1 MVFSVEGKEEKSDNT
16 EEIGMRCLK
25 CNNEIQQGAA
35 FCSHCGAAVERTETI
50 KKISLRCENCNGTL
64 TVDED
69 KSVLACPYC
78 GHKTL
83 IVENDAV
90 TIEKIRT
97 SAHKEIELEK
107 IKSSDRQYQMANE
120 KEEKQEAKNQV
131 EKFKKGKFSKF
142 LIIAF
147 LLSAILA
154 YFYFSSSR
162 ILAGVLSVV
171 QAVCFGSAWCMGMQI
186 IKEKKRYIHILV
198 AIVGIL
204 LIIPTMRSCGSVNPD
219 ENVKDTNWS
228 VIFMGDKI
236 PEPESKK
243 LDIHENT
250 ETELWVDIMK
260 VSDEDYYEYISA
272 CKEMGYTIEADENS
286 IGYSAFN
293 EEGYNLDIS
302 RYSSKN
308 EMSIRLDAPTATG
321 DLEWDKHSISS
332 VLPAPKST
340 TGAYAYEN
348 EDEVKVVVA
357 NTSKED
363 YDEYLN
369 SCIDCGFDVD
379 SEKKETTYE
388 SYDKDGNRVF
398 MSYEAGNKEM
408 TITLYFPMEF
418 KTTNWPTVGVGTLA
432 PLPESLSLHV
442 ASDYGWVY
450 SVYVENTTREEY
462 EAYVQKCID
471 AGFKKDVSNY
481 GDSVWADYSDDIN
494 INVAYKGFDIMYVS
508 VTGSLNEEYD
518 SYTRKLTDREK
529 NAGGSEEE
537 ETTPKPTEEPT
548 PKPTEEPTPKPT
560 EEPTPKPTEEP
571 TPKPTEEPTP
581 EPEPSSNYEKAYI
594 RDMSNYDLY
603 IMFDEDTKE
612 VVYFGTN
619 DTYVMK
625 GTYSGKFSSG
635 VTISW
640 NDGWDE
646 KFTHSGGSKAT
657 LVDGNGFDWEYK
669 VCDVDDAQEVLDD
682 LR

>member
-1 MVFSVEGKEEKSDNT
+1 MKCLNCNKE
-16 EEIGMRCLK
+16 IP
-25 CNNEIQQGAA
+25 QGSS
-35 FCSHCGAAVERTETI
+35 FCQHCGSPVERKDTI
-50 KKISLRCENCNGTL
+50 KKISLRCEQCNGTL

-142 LIIAF
+142 FIVAF
-147 LLSAILA
+147 LLSGILA

-162 ILAGVLSVV
+162 ILAGILSVV

-204 LIIPTMRSCGSVNPD
+204 LIIPTMRSCGSINPQ
-219 ENVKDTNWS
+219 ENVEDTKWS
-228 VIFMGDKI
+228 VIFMKDRI

-250 ETELWVDIMK
+250 DYKLWVDVMK
-260 VSDEDYYEYISA
+260 VPDEDYYEYISA
-272 CKEMGYTIEADENS
+272 CKEMGYTVEMDENM
-286 IGYSAFN
+286 IGYSAYN
-293 EEGYNLDIS
+293 EEGYFLDIL
-302 RYSSKN
+302 RYDSKK
-308 EMSIRLDAPTATG
+308 EMTIRLEAPTATG

-340 TGAYAYEN
+340 VGAHTYEN
-348 EDEVKVVVA
+348 EEEVKVVVS
-357 NTSKED
+357 NSSKED
-363 YDEYLN
+363 YDAYVN
-369 SCIDCGFDVD
+369 ACIDCGFDVD
-379 SEKKETTYE
+379 SEKKDISYE
-388 SYDKDGNRVF
+388 SYDEKGNRVYL
-398 MSYEAGNKEM
+398 SYEAGNKEM
-408 TITLYFPMEF
+408 TITLYFPMVF
-418 KTTNWPTVGVGTLA
+418 KTMNWPTVGVGTLA

-442 ASDYGWVY
+442 ASDYGWAY

-462 EAYVQKCID
+462 EAYVQECID
-471 AGFKKDVSNY
+471 AGFSKDVNNY
-481 GDSVWADYSDDIN
+481 GDSVWADYSNDIN

-529 NAGGSEEE
+529 NAGNSEEE
-537 ETTPKPTEEPT
+537 PTTTPEPTEEPT
-548 PKPTEEPTPKPT
+548 TTPEPTEEPTT
-560 EEPTPKPTEEP
+560 
-571 TPKPTEEPTP
+571 TP
-581 EPEPSSNYEKAYI
+581 EPTEAPTPSSNYEKAYI

-625 GTYSGKFSSG
+625 GKYSGKFSSG

-640 NDGWDE
+640 DDGWDE

-669 VCDVDDAQEVLDD
+669 VCDVDDAQEILDD

>member
-1 MVFSVEGKEEKSDNT
+1 
-16 EEIGMRCLK
+16 MRCLK
-25 CNNEIQQGAA
+25 CNNEIQQGAS
-35 FCSHCGAAVERTETI
+35 FCSHCGAAVESNEII
-50 KKISLRCENCNGTL
+50 KKISLRCELCNGTL
-64 TVDED
+64 AVDDD
-69 KSVLACPYC
+69 KSVFACPYC

-97 SAHKEIELEK
+97 SARKEIELEK
-107 IKSSDRQYQMANE
+107 IKSSDRQYQMEIE
-120 KEEKQEAKNQV
+120 KEEKQEVKNQV

-147 LLSAILA
+147 LLSGIFV
-154 YFYFSSSR
+154 YFYFSSGR
-162 ILAGVLSVV
+162 ILPGVLSVV
-171 QAVCFGSAWCMGMQI
+171 QAVCFGSAWCMGMHI

-204 LIIPTMRSCGSVNPD
+204 LIAPTVRSCGSVN
-219 ENVKDTNWS
+219 EEEKVEDTNWT
-228 VIFMGDKI
+228 VVFMGNKV

-250 ETELWVDIMK
+250 DSEFWVDVMK

-272 CKEMGYTIEADENS
+272 CKELGYTVEMNESS
-286 IGYSAFN
+286 IGYSAYN
-293 EEGYNLDIS
+293 DEGYFLDIL
-302 RYSSKN
+302 RYNSKK
-308 EMSIRLDAPTATG
+308 EMTIRLEAPTTVG

-332 VLPAPKST
+332 VLPAPKSMV
-340 TGAYAYEN
+340 GAYNYER
-348 EDEVKVVVA
+348 EEEVEVVVSNISRA
-357 NTSKED
+357 D
-363 YDEYLN
+363 YDEYMN
-369 SCIDCGFDVD
+369 SCIDYGFNVD
-379 SEKKETTYE
+379 SEKKETSYE
-388 SYDKDGNRVF
+388 SYDKNGNRIF
-398 MSYEAGNKEM
+398 LTHESGNNEM

-418 KTTNWPTVGVGTLA
+418 KETNWPIVGVGTLA

-442 ASDYGWVY
+442 ANDYGWVY
-450 SVYVENTTREEY
+450 SVYIENTTKEEY

-471 AGFKKDVSNY
+471 AGFSEDVSNY

-494 INVAYKGFDIMYVS
+494 INIEYKGFNIMYVS

-529 NAGGSEEE
+529 KAGCNNEEKT
-537 ETTPKPTEEPT
+537 TTPKSVKEPVTTEPPTTTSEPIT
-548 PKPTEEPTPKPT
+548 TLESTTLEKSTES
-560 EEPTPKPTEEP
+560 
-571 TPKPTEEPTP
+571 
-581 EPEPSSNYEKAYI
+581 EPSSNYEKAYI

-625 GTYSGKFSSG
+625 GTYSGKFSRG
-635 VTISW
+635 VSISW

-646 KFTHSGGSKAT
+646 KFTHSSGNKAT

-669 VCDVDDAQEVLDD
+669 VCNVDNAQEVLDD